1 MSYKDYCAHILYAKS
16 IMQEKIKRK
25 AEIRVYTI
33 PSFKQTMKTYAT
45 EMGMSDSDFL
55 IYCYNFWLEIT
66 TNPNKLRGDVTKE
79 IYKLQNKKAND

>member
-1 MSYKDYCAHILYAKS
+1 
-16 IMQEKIKRK
+16 
-25 AEIRVYTI
+25 
-33 PSFKQTMKTYAT
+33 MKTYAA

-79 IYKLQNKKAND
+79 ILKLQNKKAND